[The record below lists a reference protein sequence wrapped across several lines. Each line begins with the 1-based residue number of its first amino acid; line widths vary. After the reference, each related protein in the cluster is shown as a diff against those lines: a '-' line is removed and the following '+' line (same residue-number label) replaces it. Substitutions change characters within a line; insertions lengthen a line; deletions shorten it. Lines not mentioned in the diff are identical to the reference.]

1 MVNPKTVKFMLNGGI
16 VAGLAGIFLLYLVN
30 FSMIIESF
38 YHYYPGSIGVVS
50 IILTRIVILSL
61 MTRTMF
67 KKWFKAEKQFLD
79 DIPFL
84 FGLFFL
90 GLVFGKFFDLFVD
103 FSYYSNPVQSLV
115 ISKSRFI
122 LLVFY
127 LVPMIYLSIGM
138 LLFYR
143 SMNEKRLKLQN
154 ESYRDKLRFR
164 IIAIIL
170 SVEIAMGI
178 LAPDL
183 KTVGSFYP
191 IVLIPSLLIIIWLF
205 WFTYQRK
212 KLAEVN
218 SFILTIGFSIL
229 LLSQT
234 IRPILQIIFGENP
247 YMITLAEFLDLI
259 VFTIIFIGFLKK
271 ANYS

>member
-1 MVNPKTVKFMLNGGI
+1 MGLISISSLYILN
-16 VAGLAGIFLLYLVN
+16 L
-30 FSMIIESF
+30 SMIIESF
-38 YHYYPGSIGVVS
+38 YHYFPGSIAVVS
-50 IILTRIVILSL
+50 IIFIRIIVLSL
-61 MTRTMF
+61 MTHNMF

-84 FGLFFL
+84 FGMFFL
-90 GLVFGKFFDLFVD
+90 GLIFGKLFDLFVD
-103 FSYYSNPVQSLV
+103 FLYYSNPTQSLF

-122 LLVFY
+122 LLAFY
-127 LVPMIYLSIGM
+127 LVPMIFLSIGM

-143 SMNEKRLKLQN
+143 SMNEKRIKLQN
-154 ESYRDKLRFR
+154 ENYRDKLRRR
-164 IIAIIL
+164 IIMIIL
-170 SVEIAMGI
+170 GGEILMGI

-218 SFILTIGFSIL
+218 SFILTVGFCIL

-247 YMITLAEFLDLI
+247 YMISIAELLDLL
-259 VFTIIFIGFLKK
+259 VFTIIFIGFSKK
-271 ANYS
+271 ANYK

>member
-1 MVNPKTVKFMLNGGI
+1 MKILLNCGI
-16 VAGLAGIFLLYLVN
+16 IVGLVGISSLYLLN
-30 FSMIIESF
+30 LSMIIESF
-38 YHYYPGSIGVVS
+38 YYYYPGSISVVI
-50 IILTRIVILSL
+50 IILIRIIVLSL
-61 MTRTMF
+61 MTSAMF

-84 FGLFFL
+84 FGMFFL
-90 GLVFGKFFDLFVD
+90 GLIFGKFFDLFVD
-103 FSYYSNPVQSLV
+103 FSYYSNPTQSLI

-122 LLVFY
+122 LLAFY
-127 LVPMIYLSIGM
+127 LIPMIYLSIGM

-143 SMNEKRLKLQN
+143 SMNEKRIKLQN
-154 ESYRDKLRFR
+154 ESYRDSLRRR
-164 IIAIIL
+164 IIIMIL
-170 SVEIAMGI
+170 SVEIIMGI
-178 LAPDL
+178 FASDL
-183 KTVGSFYP
+183 KTVGIFYP

-229 LLSQT
+229 LLTQT

-247 YMITLAEFLDLI
+247 YMITVAEFLDLI
-259 VFTIIFIGFLKK
+259 VFTIIFFGFSKK
-271 ANYS
+271 ANYL